1 VTDNVAGST
10 QWQWSYAEILA
21 AYLQREFPIFRKYSE
36 GELLALALDMV
47 TERFLPPER
56 EIREWI
62 DALQQA
68 DRELLTDRIV
78 QALKKRRRHRQP
90 N

>member
-1 VTDNVAGST
+1 MKVAGSN
-10 QWQWSYAEILA
+10 QWQWAYAEILA
-21 AYLQREFPIFRKYSE
+21 AYLQRDFPIFRKYSE

-47 TERFLPPER
+47 TEGFLPPER
-56 EIREWI
+56 EIRTWI

-68 DRELLTDRIV
+68 DRELLADRIT
-78 QALKKRRRHRQP
+78 QALKERRRHRRP

>member
-1 VTDNVAGST
+1 VADNVPDSN
-10 QWQWSYAEILA
+10 QWQWAYAEILA
-21 AYLQREFPIFRKYSE
+21 AYLQREFPVFRKYSE

-47 TERFLPPER
+47 MEGFLPPER
-56 EIREWI
+56 EIQVWI

-68 DRELLTDRIV
+68 ERELLTERIT
-78 QALKKRRRHRQP
+78 QALKKRRRHPQP

>member
-1 VTDNVAGST
+1 MTGGVADSN
-10 QWQWSYAEILA
+10 QWQWAYAEILA
-21 AYLQREFPIFRKYSE
+21 AYLQREFPVVRRYNE

-47 TERFLPPER
+47 MEGFLPAER
-56 EIREWI
+56 EIQAWI

-68 DRELLTDRIV
+68 DRELLAERIT
-78 QALKKRRRHRQP
+78 QALKKRRRHPQP

>member
-1 VTDNVAGST
+1 MTDNVADSN
-10 QWQWSYAEILA
+10 QWQWAYAEILA
-21 AYLQREFPIFRKYSE
+21 AYLQREFPVFRKYSE

-47 TERFLPPER
+47 MEGFLPPER
-56 EIREWI
+56 EIRAWI

-68 DRELLTDRIV
+68 DRELLTERIT
-78 QALKKRRRHRQP
+78 QALVKRRRHPQP

>member
-1 VTDNVAGST
+1 MIDNVAGNT
-10 QWQWSYAEILA
+10 QWQWAYAEILA

-36 GELLALALDMV
+36 EELLALALDMV
-47 TERFLPPER
+47 TERFLPPEK
-56 EIREWI
+56 EIQRWI